1 LRTKSA
7 TCCGLTRA
15 KPTTKTTEKRP
26 CQQPCS
32 GTTETETE
40 TDSETPGEPRRT
52 HPASGISSGQS
63 CGGSHKELQQQ
74 YLYERNAIKSE
85 REIAR
90 LTAQQQALITELK
103 ADNAALR
110 QTVQTSTTRTI
121 EVVALFIAAIAF
133 AVGSLQVTLVGTL
146 SLKDRTILL
155 GIFGVGLLL
164 FAVVIVGAT
173 WTITRVRKR

>member
-1 LRTKSA
+1 
-7 TCCGLTRA
+7 
-15 KPTTKTTEKRP
+15 
-26 CQQPCS
+26 
-32 GTTETETE
+32 
-40 TDSETPGEPRRT
+40 
-52 HPASGISSGQS
+52 
-63 CGGSHKELQQQ
+63 
-74 YLYERNAIKSE
+74 
-85 REIAR
+85 

-146 SLKDRTILL
+146 SLKDRAILL

-173 WTITRVRKR
+173 WTITRVRKRYAANGYLGLSASEARQGGRRGQDANVSLGGGARSRQHVTDRIRRGVAKRVGGLLWPGKDGDNGAARVA